1 LFETILIAL
10 GAFSVNVSISVAQL
24 FLALLIVFSAVKLYK
39 TKDFTVLND
48 WPAKFFILMA
58 ASQLTS
64 AFAGINPSIS
74 LSAVT
79 STWTYLYL
87 FACMILFDGKNLN
100 RVLAAFFAG
109 SILNAFSGIYDVT
122 ITGMERAIG
131 YYTHALTYGNA
142 AAVVFIAALG
152 LSFFVKFK
160 DLKLR
165 YLIYAAAVLSLIALI
180 FSGSRGP
187 ILSTLLTVFLLSIYL
202 YRLKAVAVISVLV
215 VGFALFTASSP
226 DFRKK
231 LMTDRERQVGTTS
244 ASSVGTRIVLWKAAV
259 KAISERPVFGFGS
272 GTFKEYVDKNVTELV
287 LSKAHAHNSYLHYAY
302 SNGLL
307 GLALLT
313 GFIVSLFRYII
324 RRSKEYPPA
333 KAAIFV
339 LLVFLLE
346 GLTENNF
353 GDSEVVMLTMLLLAV
368 LTARVGQ
375 NKNL

>member
-1 LFETILIAL
+1 
-10 GAFSVNVSISVAQL
+10 VNISISVAQL
-24 FLALLIVFSAVKLYK
+24 FLALLIVFSAIKLYK
-39 TKDFTVLND
+39 TKDFSAIND
-48 WPAKFFILMA
+48 WPAKFFMLMV

-64 AFAGINPSIS
+64 AFAGINPLVS

-87 FACMILFDGKNLN
+87 FACMILFDGKNLH

-109 SILNAFSGIYDVT
+109 SILNAFSGIYDVSVLG
-122 ITGMERAIG
+122 IERAIG

-152 LSFFVKFK
+152 LSVFVKFEN
-160 DLKLR
+160 LKLR

-180 FSGSRGP
+180 ISGSRGP
-187 ILSTLLTVFLLSIYL
+187 ILSAILTLSIMAVFIF
-202 YRLKAVAVISVLV
+202 RMKAVAVLTVLAV
-215 VGFALFTASSP
+215 AICLIIVPSTEIRSKLFSDRGNNINSS
-226 DFRKK
+226 
-231 LMTDRERQVGTTS
+231 
-244 ASSVGTRIVLWKAAV
+244 SSIGTRIVLWKTAV
-259 KAISERPVFGFGS
+259 KAISVKPLFGYGS
-272 GTFKEYVDKNVTELV
+272 GTFTKYANEHIAEPVA
-287 LSKAHAHNSYLHYAY
+287 SKAHAHNSYLHYVY

-313 GFIVSLFRYII
+313 GFIVSLFRYILK
-324 RRSKEYPPA
+324 RSREYPPA

-339 LLVFLLE
+339 LVVFLLE

-353 GDSEVVMLTMLLLAV
+353 GDSEVVMLTMILLSV
-368 LTARVGQ
+368 LTAKVRE